1 MKANVYKGPY
11 SLQIEEKPKPKLEK
25 QSDVILKITATCICG
40 SDLHLYHGLIS
51 PDLPGQTLG
60 HENVGIVED
69 VGSAVNFVKKGDRV
83 VVPFNISCGSCEF
96 CQTGLWSMCDNAN
109 PFNPKGPGAAF
120 GYAKLLGGYDGG
132 QAEYLRVPFADT
144 MCLQIPEEVR
154 DDQAVLL
161 ADIFP
166 TGFYGCDIAGVKP
179 GHVVAVGGAGPV
191 GLMAQMSALLR
202 GAARVY
208 ALDRVDAR
216 LELARKIGATP
227 INVDRED
234 PVKRIMDDTSG
245 SGADAC
251 VEAVGYE
258 ATGKGAVAPGK
269 NVELK
274 PLVVLE
280 TLMKVAKKGA
290 IIGMPGLFAPTPSDP
305 EGRVSFPLGYAFTK
319 EIGFR
324 MGQCNVK
331 NYNRYLMRAIKEKRV
346 DPSVIVTHREPLD
359 RAPKLY
365 EQFDKREGGIVK
377 VVLLP

>member
-1 MKANVYKGPY
+1 VYRGPY
-11 SLQIEEKPKPKLEK
+11 NLKIEDKPKSKIEK
-25 QSDVILKITATCICG
+25 QSDVVLKITATCICG

-60 HENVGIVED
+60 HENVGIIDE
-69 VGSAVNFVKKGDRV
+69 VGSSVNFVKKGDRV
-83 VVPFNISCGSCEF
+83 VVPFNISCGACEF
-96 CQTGLWSMCDNAN
+96 CQNGLWSMCDNAN
-109 PFNPKGPGAAF
+109 PFYPKGPGAAF
-120 GYAKLLGGYDGG
+120 GYAKLLGGFDGG

-144 MCLQIPEEVR
+144 MCLKIPDGVR

-179 GHVVAVGGAGPV
+179 GHVVVVGGSGPV
-191 GLMAQMSALLR
+191 GLMAQMSAVLK

-208 ALDRVDAR
+208 ALDRVQAR
-216 LELARKIGATP
+216 LELSRKIGATP

-234 PVKRIMDDTSG
+234 PVKRVMDDTNG
-245 SGADAC
+245 AGADAC

-258 ATGKGAVAPGK
+258 ATGKGAVAPAA
-269 NVELK
+269 NVQLK

-290 IIGMPGLFAPTPSDP
+290 VIGMPGLFAPTPSDP

-319 EIGFR
+319 ELGFR

-331 NYNRYLMRAIKEKRV
+331 NYNRYLMQVINDGRV
-346 DPSVIVTHREPLD
+346 DPSVIITHREPLD
-359 RAPKLY
+359 KAPKLY

-377 VVLLP
+377 VMLKP

>member
-1 MKANVYKGPY
+1 LKANVYRGPY
-11 SLQIEEKPKPKLEK
+11 KLQIEDKPRPEVQK
-25 QSDVILKITATCICG
+25 QSDVILRITATCICG

-83 VVPFNISCGSCEF
+83 VVPFNISCGNCEF
-96 CQTGLWSMCDNAN
+96 CQSGLWSMCDNAN

-144 MCLQIPEEVR
+144 MCLKIPEGVR
-154 DDQAVLL
+154 DEQAVLL

-166 TGFYGCDIAGVKP
+166 TGFYGCEIAGVKP
-179 GHVVAVGGAGPV
+179 GHIVVVGGAGPV
-191 GLMAQMSALLR
+191 GLMAQMSALLK

-208 ALDRVDAR
+208 ALDRVPER
-216 LELARKIGATP
+216 LDLAKKIGAIP
-227 INVDRED
+227 INVDSED
-234 PVKRIMDDTSG
+234 PVKRIMDDTSS

-269 NVELK
+269 DVVLK

-290 IIGMPGLFAPTPSDP
+290 LIGMPGLFAPTPADP

-319 EIGFR
+319 ELGFR

-331 NYNRYLMRAIKEKRV
+331 NYNRYLMQVINDGRV
-346 DPSVIVTHREPLD
+346 DPSIIITHREPLEN
-359 RAPKLY
+359 APRLY

-377 VVLLP
+377 VVLKP

>member
-1 MKANVYKGPY
+1 MKANVYLGPY
-11 SLQIEEKPKPKLEK
+11 KLAIQDKPKPKVE
-25 QSDVILKITATCICG
+25 QPTDVVLKITATCICG

-60 HENVGIVED
+60 HENVGIVDE
-69 VGSAVNFVKKGDRV
+69 VGSAVKFVKKGDRV
-83 VVPFNISCGSCEF
+83 VVPFNISCGACQF
-96 CQTGLWSMCDNAN
+96 CNGGLWSMCDNAN

-144 MCLQIPEEVR
+144 MCLKIPEGVR

-166 TGFYGCDIAGVKP
+166 TGYFGCDIAGVKP
-179 GHVVAVGGAGPV
+179 GHIVVVGGCGPV

-208 ALDRVDAR
+208 ATDRVPAR
-216 LELARKIGATP
+216 LELARKIGAIP
-227 INVDRED
+227 INVDQED
-234 PVKRIMDDTSG
+234 PVRRIMDETDG
-245 SGADAC
+245 WGADAC

-258 ATGKGAVAPGK
+258 ATGKGHISPGPK
-269 NVELK
+269 VEAK

-280 TLMKVAKKGA
+280 TLIKVAKKGA
-290 IIGMPGLFAPTPSDP
+290 IIGMPGLFAPTPADP
-305 EGRVSFPLGYAFTK
+305 EGRASFPLGMAFTK
-319 EIGFR
+319 ELGFR

-331 NYNRYLMRAIKEKRV
+331 NYNRQLMQAILDKRV
-346 DPSVIVTHREPLD
+346 DPAIVITHREPLEK
-359 RAPKLY
+359 APALY
-365 EQFDKREGGIVK
+365 EQFDRREGGMVK
-377 VVLLP
+377 VLLKP

>member
-11 SLQIEEKPKPKLEK
+11 SLQVEDKPKPKLEK
-25 QSDVILKITATCICG
+25 QSDVILRITATCICG

-60 HENVGIVED
+60 HENVGIVEE
-69 VGSAVNFVKKGDRV
+69 VGSGVNFVKKGDRV
-83 VVPFNISCGSCEF
+83 VVPFNISCGCCEF

-109 PFNPKGPGAAF
+109 PFYPKGPGAAF

-132 QAEYLRVPFADT
+132 QAEYLRVPFADI

-202 GAARVY
+202 GAAKVY

-216 LELARKIGATP
+216 LELSKKIGATP
-227 INVDRED
+227 INVDKED

-258 ATGKGAVAPGK
+258 ATGKGTIAPGK
-269 NVELK
+269 NVEVK

-305 EGRVSFPLGYAFTK
+305 EGRVSFPLGAAFTR

-359 RAPKLY
+359 NAPKLY

-377 VVLLP
+377 VVLKP

>member
-11 SLQIEEKPKPKLEK
+11 SLQIEEKPRPKIEK
-25 QSDVILKITATCICG
+25 QSDVVLKITATCICG

-179 GHVVAVGGAGPV
+179 GHIVAVGGAGPV

-208 ALDRVDAR
+208 ALDRVEER

-227 INVDRED
+227 INVDKED
-234 PVKRIMDDTSG
+234 PVRRIMDDTSG

-258 ATGKGAVAPGK
+258 ATGKGMIAPGK
-269 NVELK
+269 NVELR

-331 NYNRYLMRAIKEKRV
+331 NYNRYLMKAIKEKRV
-346 DPSVIVTHREPLD
+346 DPSIIVTHREPLD

-377 VVLLP
+377 VVLIP

>member
-1 MKANVYKGPY
+1 MKANVYRGPY
-11 SLQIEEKPKPKLEK
+11 SLKIEDKPKPKIEK
-25 QSDVILKITATCICG
+25 QSDVVLKITATCICG

-60 HENVGIVED
+60 HENVGIVDE
-69 VGSAVNFVKKGDRV
+69 VGSSVSFVKKGDRV
-83 VVPFNISCGSCEF
+83 VVPFNISCGACEF
-96 CQTGLWSMCDNAN
+96 CQNGLWSMCDNAN
-109 PFNPKGPGAAF
+109 PYNPKGPGAAF

-144 MCLQIPEEVR
+144 MCLKIPEKVR

-179 GHVVAVGGAGPV
+179 GHVVVVGGSGPV
-191 GLMAQMSALLR
+191 GLMAQMSALLK

-208 ALDRVDAR
+208 ALDRIPER
-216 LELARKIGATP
+216 LELSRKIGAIP
-227 INVDRED
+227 VNVDRED
-234 PVKRIMDDTSG
+234 PVNRVMDDTNG

-258 ATGKGAVAPGK
+258 ATGKGIIAPGTD
-269 NVELK
+269 VPLK

-280 TLMKVAKKGA
+280 TLMKTAKKGA
-290 IIGMPGLFAPTPSDP
+290 IIGMPGLFAPTPRDP

-319 EIGFR
+319 ELGFR

-331 NYNRYLMRAIKEKRV
+331 NYNRYLMQVIDDGRV
-346 DPSVIVTHREPLD
+346 DPSIIVTHREPLD